1 AGTVMWE
8 LLTGKRLFKGES
20 DYDTVMNVR
29 DAAIP
34 PVSSINPNVPK
45 EMDTIIAKAL
55 ERDLD
60 RRYQDAAEF
69 GSELMKMLFARQMLV
84 TSYDIAKLVKS
95 VQQAE
100 PKEEVSREVDI
111 IDRLIEDELA
121 RITSVEDGENP
132 FSDGAKP
139 ILTSEL
145 SGMLG
150 GSETI
155 GSLEDP
161 RQWGADILSDTGE
174 FQLPDIE
181 DGAWRESQVYELGKP
196 ASDASQDPVDLDQLA
211 SQPLRSRTTTA
222 AALDTGE
229 VREEK
234 KSHAGLWVAI
244 TAVAAVGAAVAVYY
258 FVFLNG

>member
-1 AGTVMWE
+1 VLWE
-8 LLTGKRLFKGES
+8 RLPGRRLFKGET

-34 PVSSINPNVPK
+34 PVTSINPNIPQ
-45 EMDTIIAKAL
+45 EMDTILARAL

-60 RRYQDAAEF
+60 SRYQDAAEF
-69 GSELMKMLFARQMLV
+69 GGELMKMLFARQMLV

-100 PKEEVSREVDI
+100 PRDEVSREVDI

-150 GSETI
+150 GPETG

-161 RQWGADILSDTGE
+161 RQWGADLLTETGE
-174 FQLPDIE
+174 FQLPEVE
-181 DGAWRESQVYELGKP
+181 DGAWRESQVYELGDP
-196 ASDASQDPVDLDQLA
+196 SSDAPQKPVDLEQVA
-211 SQPLRSRTTTA
+211 SEPDRARQTTSPA
-222 AALDTGE
+222 IDTGE
-229 VREEK
+229 KPEEK

-244 TAVAAVGAAVAVYY
+244 TALAAIGAAAAVYY
-258 FVFLNG
+258 FVFMNG